1 MSTVDYIVAI
11 PARYASTRLAAKP
24 LALVDGKP
32 MIVKVCEKALES
44 SAKEVIACVD
54 HPLVVE
60 ALEPLAKENTRL
72 VICMTSQ
79 TPRSGTERIA
89 EMLKLKNISGDTIVV
104 NVQGDEPLITKD
116 HIDEVAS
123 LLARSGAHMST
134 LCNPITNIA
143 DVFDPNCVKVV
154 MDKDNF
160 ALYFSRTPIPYERD
174 NFAQGVDKV
183 TKLEFKHYHHIG
195 IYGYKADTIIDY
207 LNRDPAA
214 IEQAESLEQLRL
226 LHYGMK
232 IAVATTDRPPETGVD
247 TLSDLERVNRIFEAQ
262 AKQ

>member
-60 ALEPLAKENTRL
+60 ALEPLAKENKRL

-79 TPRSGTERIA
+79 APRSGTERIA

-104 NVQGDEPLITKD
+104 NVQGDEPLI
-116 HIDEVAS
+116 
-123 LLARSGAHMST
+123 
-134 LCNPITNIA
+134 
-143 DVFDPNCVKVV
+143 
-154 MDKDNF
+154 
-160 ALYFSRTPIPYERD
+160 Y
-174 NFAQGVDKV
+174 QGS
-183 TKLEFKHYHHIG
+183 Y
-195 IYGYKADTIIDY
+195 
-207 LNRDPAA
+207 
-214 IEQAESLEQLRL
+214 
-226 LHYGMK
+226 
-232 IAVATTDRPPETGVD
+232 
-247 TLSDLERVNRIFEAQ
+247 
-262 AKQ
+262 